1 MSMTTGTKAP
11 NFKLVNTNK
20 QEVELQAQQGKNVV
34 LLFFPLAFTGTC
46 TAELCSVR
54 DNMGVYEELDA
65 TVYGISVDSLFA
77 LGKFKE
83 EQKFQFDLLS
93 DFNKE
98 VSTAYGCLYSEFVF
112 GMKGVSKRSAFVID
126 KQGTIQY
133 AEVLEKASD
142 LPNFEKIKDC
152 LAQLK

>member
-54 DNMGVYEELDA
+54 DNMAVYEQLDA

-83 EQKFQFDLLS
+83 EQKFNFDLLS
-93 DFNKE
+93 DFNRE
-98 VSTAYGCLYSEFVF
+98 ASTAYGCLYSEFVF
-112 GMKGVSKRSAFVID
+112 GMKGVSKRSAFVVD
-126 KQGTIQY
+126 KQGIIQY

-142 LPNFEKIKDC
+142 IPNFDSIKAC
-152 LAQLK
+152 LEQLK